1 MSDYRI
7 IFTRPEDGGL
17 SIIIPA
23 PGVAREDA
31 ARAVPRG
38 LAYEVVPASSV
49 PIDRTFRDAWELNG
63 SDVVHNLEKS
73 KAIAHGLRRA
83 ARALEFA
90 PLDVKATI
98 PDSAIEAEA
107 SRQEIREKYD
117 AMQATIDAATTVEQL
132 KAAAAALRRPA

>member
-23 PGVAREDA
+23 PGVAQEDA
-31 ARAVPRG
+31 AKAVPRG
-38 LAYEVVPASSV
+38 VAFEVVPAHSV

-63 SDVVHNLEKS
+63 SAVVHNLEKS
-73 KAIAHGLRRA
+73 KAIAHDLRRA

-90 PLDVKATI
+90 PLDVKVTI
-98 PDSAIEAEA
+98 PEYAVEAEEG
-107 SRQEIREKYD
+107 RQTIRDKYD
-117 AMQATIDAATTVEQL
+117 AIQADIDAATTVQQL
-132 KAAAAALRRPA
+132 RTAVTAVLR